1 LIHQAHGVVLDIGPG
16 SGEWLSGF
24 DKEKITKIY
33 GVEPNV
39 NHHPKLRER
48 IRKAG
53 LQDKYVIVPVG
64 VEDLGDK
71 WIKQGSVD
79 SVVTVLCLCS
89 IPTPDIMIGDLYKYM
104 KEGGM
109 WILFEHVKTKN
120 AGWLMNYQCKF
131 FFFSRGGV
139 NRITLTYIEAMVN
152 IFWPHVLGGCSLTRD
167 TERSLKKAGPWSK
180 VDLSPPDDET
190 PYAVVPHV
198 QGILVK

>member
-131 FFFSRGGV
+131 FFF
-139 NRITLTYIEAMVN
+139 
-152 IFWPHVLGGCSLTRD
+152 P
-167 TERSLKKAGPWSK
+167 
-180 VDLSPPDDET
+180 
-190 PYAVVPHV
+190 AVV
-198 QGILVK
+198 LTESR